1 MAKTILLHCIRAV
14 IVAAMLPLSSCTVID
29 AERTSC
35 PGQADSPLALKKA
48 AFQEM
53 FGLVPGTDF
62 ERHFIDM
69 MPRERERL
77 QSLPIRTF
85 EDNPHLEKN
94 IVYLEKHLS
103 DRAIWPYYIKWM
115 NSLDGEHG
123 YLELYFIYWL
133 MYSDM
138 VGCEDFRDFAA
149 ACYASDTRLE
159 SERLWSIRAITEH
172 ISTITKEI

>member
-1 MAKTILLHCIRAV
+1 MAKTILQHCIRAV

-35 PGQADSPLALKKA
+35 PAPADSPLARKKE
-48 AFQEM
+48 AFQDR
-53 FGLVPGTDF
+53 FCYVPGEDF

-69 MPRERERL
+69 MPRERTRL

-85 EDNPHLEKN
+85 EDNPHLERC

-115 NSLDGEHG
+115 NNLDGEHG
-123 YLELYFIYWL
+123 YLEEYYICWL

-138 VGCEDFRDFAA
+138 VGYEDFRDFAA
-149 ACYASDTRLE
+149 ACYASD
-159 SERLWSIRAITEH
+159 ERLPYERQLSMRAITEH
-172 ISTITKEI
+172 ILTIINE

>member
-1 MAKTILLHCIRAV
+1 MAGLLSV
-14 IVAAMLPLSSCTVID
+14 SSCTVIE
-29 AERTSC
+29 AESTSC
-35 PGQADSPLALKKA
+35 PAPADSPLARKKA

-53 FGLVPGTDF
+53 FGFVPGADF

-69 MPRERERL
+69 IPRVRERL
-77 QSLPIRTF
+77 RSLPIRTF
-85 EDNPHLEKN
+85 EDNPQLEKR

-172 ISTITKEI
+172 ISTIIKEYKP